1 MVVSNLSR
9 RARDAMQC
17 QACKKAKATVRCT
30 TVINNKKSEN
40 FLCEA
45 CAEKTG
51 IVNPLGNIP
60 ELFGHIMAG
69 ILGEAL
75 VSKQVGSRKKR
86 KHGPSC
92 PACGMTFAQFE
103 ERGKVGCAQCYKA
116 FSGEMKI
123 LLRRLHGSS
132 RHKGRVPRKL
142 ASATAGANLPRLRR
156 ELQEAILQ
164 ERFERAAELRNII
177 RAAEAPKG

>member
-1 MVVSNLSR
+1 
-9 RARDAMQC
+9 MQC
-17 QACKKAKATVRCT
+17 QACKKTKATVRCT
-30 TVINNKKSEN
+30 SMVNNKKSESY
-40 FLCEA
+40 LCEA
-45 CAEKTG
+45 CAEKNG
-51 IVNPLGNIP
+51 VVNPLGNIP
-60 ELFGHIMAG
+60 ELFGHIMAS

-75 VSKQVGSRKKR
+75 AAKSGRGKKR
-86 KHGPSC
+86 APGPACPSC
-92 PACGMTFAQFE
+92 GLTFSQFE

-132 RHKGRVPRKL
+132 RHKGRAPRKL
-142 ASATAGANLPRLRR
+142 ASAAASANLPRLRR

-177 RAAEAPKG
+177 RAAETTEEVK

>member
-1 MVVSNLSR
+1 
-9 RARDAMQC
+9 MQC

-30 TVINNKKSEN
+30 TVINDKKSEN

-51 IVNPLGNIP
+51 MSNPLGNIP
-60 ELFGHIMAG
+60 ELFGQIMAG
-69 ILGEAL
+69 ILGEAAF
-75 VSKQVGSRKKR
+75 SKQPGGGRKR
-86 KHGPSC
+86 KHGASC
-92 PACGMTFAQFE
+92 PACGMTFERFE
-103 ERGKVGCAQCYKA
+103 EKGKVGCAQCYKA

-132 RHKGRVPRKL
+132 RHKGRMPHKS
-142 ASATAGANLPRLRR
+142 ASVHAGANLPRLRR
-156 ELQEAILQ
+156 ELQEAILE

-177 RAAEAPKG
+177 RAAETTKGAAK

>member
-1 MVVSNLSR
+1 
-9 RARDAMQC
+9 MQC
-17 QACKKAKATVRCT
+17 QACKKSKATVRCT
-30 TVINNKKSEN
+30 TVVNNKKLEN
-40 FLCEA
+40 YLCEG

-51 IVNPLGNIP
+51 MANPLGNIP

-75 VSKQVGSRKKR
+75 ATKQVRGKKR
-86 KHGPSC
+86 RTGPTC
-92 PACGMTFAQFE
+92 PTCGMTFSQFE
-103 ERGKVGCAQCYKA
+103 DKGKAGCAQCYRA

-142 ASATAGANLPRLRR
+142 GPAAANLNLPRLRR

-177 RAAEAPKG
+177 RAAETTPEEVK